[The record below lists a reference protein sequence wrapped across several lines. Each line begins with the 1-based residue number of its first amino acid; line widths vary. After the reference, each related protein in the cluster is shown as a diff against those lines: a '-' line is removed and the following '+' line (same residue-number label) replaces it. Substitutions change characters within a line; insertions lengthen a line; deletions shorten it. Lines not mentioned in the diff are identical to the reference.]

1 MRYGTRSQATVT
13 VGKYHGAT
21 GVQEYTLPVDMV
33 CVCWLSD
40 SVGSSAVRH

>member
-33 CVCWLSD
+33 CVCVL
-40 SVGSSAVRH
+40 AE